1 MSISIFNHFSIDEY
15 LVFLG
20 FCTYKLSYTKAC
32 IYAFI
37 FVLNVP
43 GNFYKWNSKDIKIVF
58 IISDKLPFKQ
68 IEINYT
74 LTNTY
79 MKWSPSVGSDS
90 LRPHGTVAHQDPW
103 DFPGKNTGVGLPFPS
118 PEDLSNQGIEPASP
132 AWQADSLPLSH
143 LGSPNTH
150 THTKHTHTSHT
161 HTHTHTPLSC
171 SPSPFHLHNQAAI
184 LCLEYSPFHPSP
196 CLSY

>member
-20 FCTYKLSYTKAC
+20 FCTCKLSYTKAC

-37 FVLNVP
+37 FVLYVP

-58 IISDKLPFKQ
+58 IVSDKLPFKQ

-79 MKWSPSVGSDS
+79 IKWNHSVVSDS
-90 LRPHGTVAHQDPW
+90 ATPW
-103 DFPGKNTGVGLPFPS
+103 DCSPPGSMGFSRQEYWSGVAISFSRTLTWTYLKNGQMCNHNGLPWW
-118 PEDLSNQGIEPASP
+118 LS
-132 AWQADSLPLSH
+132 W
-143 LGSPNTH
+143 
-150 THTKHTHTSHT
+150 
-161 HTHTHTPLSC
+161 
-171 SPSPFHLHNQAAI
+171 
-184 LCLEYSPFHPSP
+184 
-196 CLSY
+196 